1 MLLIKRMEEIIQ
13 DRAAENNQKRRAFI
27 EEAVDNFHKELSVDF
42 HLDTEWSFV
51 TAMYF
56 AGTLF
61 TTIGELSMY
70 FMSCCH
76 VCLWAIETGAVVL
89 IENLSI
95 NECN

>member
-1 MLLIKRMEEIIQ
+1 MEEIIQ

-42 HLDTEWSFV
+42 HLDTEWSFL

-61 TTIGELSMY
+61 TTIGESRYFLIKLS
-70 FMSCCH
+70 
-76 VCLWAIETGAVVL
+76 LL
-89 IENLSI
+89 
-95 NECN
+95 